1 MRSWWWGFS
10 CRLSPAAEQ
19 KVGGWFHTSPSLLP
33 NSRPPRVLLPGVLVL
48 HPGFANG
55 NNLHQREKSSSKLNA
70 SLVSFLGWV
79 SNHFLLSLS
88 CWLFSCSLQ
97 RIPCACASYFL
108 LQLSS
113 GSQIVTQKHN
123 PNPTTKHFLETFA
136 DQSVPPGQDEEIQR
150 GSWWH
155 LPSFSATKNLNIC
168 YLPCLVVLVHVQ
180 LRAKFN
186 FCWWGKPCGAVCA
199 CFDLLHWCCFLHRQ
213 EITHDGAQPLCISL
227 FSSKQP

>member
-33 NSRPPRVLLPGVLVL
+33 NSRPPRVLLPGFLVL

-97 RIPCACASYFL
+97 RIPCVCIIFPSTAEQWKSNSNPKTQTQPQNTSWRL
-108 LQLSS
+108 LL
-113 GSQIVTQKHN
+113 
-123 PNPTTKHFLETFA
+123 TKAFPQGKMRKYREA
-136 DQSVPPGQDEEIQR
+136 PG
-150 GSWWH
+150 GTS
-155 LPSFSATKNLNIC
+155 PVS
-168 YLPCLVVLVHVQ
+168 
-180 LRAKFN
+180 LR
-186 FCWWGKPCGAVCA
+186 P
-199 CFDLLHWCCFLHRQ
+199 R
-213 EITHDGAQPLCISL
+213 I
-227 FSSKQP
+227 